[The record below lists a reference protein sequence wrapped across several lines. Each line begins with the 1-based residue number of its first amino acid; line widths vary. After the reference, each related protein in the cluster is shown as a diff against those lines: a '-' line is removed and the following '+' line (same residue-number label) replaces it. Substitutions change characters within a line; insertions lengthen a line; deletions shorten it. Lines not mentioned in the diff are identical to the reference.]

1 MCVLFEFHYVQSSK
15 QSLCYICQ
23 KKCRFLS
30 KIDSSFYFYLPECCA
45 HFSTPNVFTNFF
57 YQTHHE
63 NCLKSTEDRSLELK
77 CRKSENFNENSSR
90 QQQQHLK
97 KKNRWFTYET
107 WKFHGIRAERNLGM
121 IKMNICCATHK
132 HTHTHTNN
140 WKQNAIKIEDERCS
154 ILKWTLNSALSV
166 LLL

>member
-1 MCVLFEFHYVQSSK
+1 MCVLFEFHFVQSSK

-90 QQQQHLK
+90 QQQNL

-107 WKFHGIRAERNLGM
+107 WKFHEIKSERNLGM

-132 HTHTHTNN
+132 HTHTHT
-140 WKQNAIKIEDERCS
+140 KH
-154 ILKWTLNSALSV
+154 LKTKCNKNRRWALLNFKMNFE
-166 LLL
+166 

>member
-1 MCVLFEFHYVQSSK
+1 MCVLFEFHFVQSSK

-97 KKNRWFTYET
+97 KKKIDDSHT
-107 WKFHGIRAERNLGM
+107 KHGNSMKLELN
-121 IKMNICCATHK
+121 AT
-132 HTHTHTNN
+132 
-140 WKQNAIKIEDERCS
+140 
-154 ILKWTLNSALSV
+154 
-166 LLL
+166 